1 MLRRLAILIVACT
14 CVRTAAADSQWHAG
28 LDLRVDNGAHPIRT
42 GAGLQLG
49 ALDTELVVDP
59 MVVFDGQHDLDLL
72 AIFGKTY
79 SALAGWRTTSIGIAG
94 GMQFQQKLVL
104 GVSAPLP
111 VFGSAPLRARFAF
124 ELATVIVKHGGDLPS
139 ETISFASGRDFVDLV
154 NFGMWVTFEYA
165 RHM

>member
-1 MLRRLAILIVACT
+1 MCT
-14 CVRTAAADSQWHAG
+14 CVHTAFADNSWHAG
-28 LDLRVDNGAHPIRT
+28 LDLRVDNGAHPIRA
-42 GAGLQLG
+42 GGGLQLG
-49 ALDTELVVDP
+49 PSIDTELVLDP
-59 MVVFDGQHDLDLL
+59 MVVFDGQHDLDGL

-94 GMQFQQKLVL
+94 GHQFQEKLVL
-104 GVSAPLP
+104 GVAAPLP

-124 ELATVIVKHGGDLPS
+124 ELATVLVKHGGDLPT

-165 RHM
+165 RRH